1 MISCKPANFSKFGAK
16 FLPHS
21 RSLGIGLSILSNVG
35 LEIVLILS
43 KVNIPAKVTLMHDE
57 HLGLGQDLLLSFPF
71 RLDAA
76 L

>member
-1 MISCKPANFSKFGAK
+1 MRSKPANFSQLGAE

-21 RSLGIGLSILSNVG
+21 RSLGNGLFILSNVG
-35 LEIVLILS
+35 LEIVLILA
-43 KVNIPAKVTLMHDE
+43 KVNIPDKVTLMHDE
-57 HLGLGQDLLLSFPF
+57 DLGLGNDLLLSFPF